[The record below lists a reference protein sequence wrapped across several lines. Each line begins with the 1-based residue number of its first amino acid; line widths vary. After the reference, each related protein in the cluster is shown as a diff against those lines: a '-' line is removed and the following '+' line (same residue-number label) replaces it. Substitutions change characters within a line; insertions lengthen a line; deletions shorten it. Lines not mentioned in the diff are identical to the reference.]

1 LELFK
6 GHKGKFVLGDELASA
21 DKPIDDDELISYIF
35 VGLDYEYNLVV
46 TTLLGKEVLTIGYIY
61 SQLLH
66 FEQCL
71 TLETTT
77 GEHNSMD
84 ANHGRGTT
92 HGRGGP
98 RGGGCSQSMSR
109 GTGRGAGHLS
119 TRCGNCNN

>member
-66 FEQCL
+66 FEKCL

-77 GEHNSMD
+77 GEHNSMA

-98 RGGGCSQSMSR
+98 RGGGCSQSMS
-109 GTGRGAGHLS
+109 
-119 TRCGNCNN
+119 